1 MSPGGISIWFA
12 TWLTSL
18 STALSRL
25 VAFIP
30 NLIGAILILL
40 IGWGIGKVIQ
50 AAVTRGLQAMHFND
64 LTERAGINDALQHAG
79 IKRGPSAIL
88 GIVAYW
94 FVFLFAIQA
103 AVNALGITALSALMS
118 SVTLY
123 LPRIFA
129 ALLIVIVGAW
139 LASKLADMT
148 RTLADAAQI
157 SYAGLLKTIVHG
169 AVLFFAFAM
178 ALDFLGLSFPFLSTA
193 FAILLGSVA
202 LAAAIA
208 FGLGGR
214 EYAADV
220 LAGRELRSLFNPGD
234 RLTTD
239 QLDGTVQDIR
249 PTLTIVR
256 TNRGEVA
263 VQNSEIMNKL
273 LRRNAPSRGEGS
285 GGMSQAA

>member
-1 MSPGGISIWFA
+1 MPSGGISIWLA

-18 STALSRL
+18 ATGLSRF

-30 NLIGAILILL
+30 NLVGAIVILL
-40 IGWGIGKVIQ
+40 VGWGIGKLIQ
-50 AAVTRGLQAMHFND
+50 AAVTRGLQALHFEKI
-64 LTERAGINDALQHAG
+64 TERAGINDALRHAD

-103 AVNALGITALSALMS
+103 AVNALGITALSTLMS
-118 SVTLY
+118 SVILY

-129 ALLIVIVGAW
+129 ALLIVIAGAW
-139 LASKLADMT
+139 LASVLADIT
-148 RTLADAAQI
+148 RASAQSAGI
-157 SYAGLLKTIVHG
+157 EYAGTLGSIVRG

-178 ALDFLGLSFPFLSTA
+178 ALDFLGVSFPFLSTA
-193 FAILLGSVA
+193 FAILLGGVT

-214 EYAADV
+214 QYATDV
-220 LAGRELRSLFNPGD
+220 LAGRELRSMFHTGD
-234 RLTTD
+234 RLSTE
-239 QLDGTVQDIR
+239 QVDGTVQDMR

-256 TNRGEVA
+256 TKRGDVP
-263 VQNSEIMNKL
+263 VQNRELMEGLTKH
-273 LRRNAPSRGEGS
+273 PQTRGGGES
-285 GGMSQAA
+285 GGMPRAA